1 MHTSVTMAASMK
13 MEEAV
18 TKDSGQRG
26 TDLSAMF

>member
-1 MHTSVTMAASMK
+1 MHTDVTMAAS